1 MNFTAAAV
9 FAACLLSV
17 TVLGLWAARWRP
29 ADLHG
34 IEEWA
39 LGGRRFGAV
48 LTWFLIGG
56 DFYSAYTI
64 IAVPALVYG
73 VGAMGFFALVYTI
86 LVYPFVYLVMPR
98 LWRVSRRR
106 DYTTLADFVRGR
118 YGSRPLASAIA
129 ITGILATLPY
139 LALQLLGMQVAI
151 AALGFRSPA
160 AASDVG
166 LFIAFLILAAYDYVS
181 GLRAPAIVAIAKDA
195 MVYIVILAAVIWIP
209 IRLGGYGHIF
219 HVAAAMLA
227 THHPAGALMLKP
239 QQFLAFATLALGSG
253 LAAFLY
259 PHTAT
264 SILSAASDRAIE
276 RNAVFLPAYTFLLG
290 LIALLGYVALAAGI
304 HSANRNSI
312 VPALFTN
319 MFPAWFAG
327 FAMAAIAVGALVPA
341 AIMAIACGTLF
352 TRNLWREYVNPQ
364 LSPQQESRLAK
375 LISLLLKL
383 AAVAF
388 VIFGD
393 QTYAINLQLL
403 GGIWILQTFPAVIFG
418 LYRRWLHPAALVI
431 GWALGMAVGTA
442 MGWAMGLRTSVYPLH
457 FAGLN
462 IAAYAAVDAV
472 VANLAAA
479 VLLTV
484 LFRRLRLP
492 AGADETAAGDYE
504 RGPRVG
510 ERQVAAVS
518 TAKSS

>member
-1 MNFTAAAV
+1 MNLAAASV
-9 FAACLLSV
+9 FAACLVLV
-17 TVLGLWAARWRP
+17 TVLGLWAARWRRGNLQ
-29 ADLHG
+29 A

-64 IAVPALVYG
+64 IAVPALVFG

-86 LVYPFVYLVMPR
+86 LVYPFVFVVMPR

-106 DYTTLADFVRGR
+106 NYATLADFVRGR
-118 YGSRPLASAIA
+118 YGSRSLALAIA
-129 ITGILATLPY
+129 VTGIVATLPY

-151 AALGFRSPA
+151 AALGFRNPA
-160 AASDVG
+160 EAANVG
-166 LFIAFLILAAYDYVS
+166 LVAAFIILVAYDYVS
-181 GLRAPAIVAIAKDA
+181 GLRAPALVAIAKDA
-195 MVYIVILAAVIWIP
+195 MVYTVVLAAVIWIP

-219 HVAAAMLA
+219 HLAAQALA
-227 THHPAGALMLKP
+227 AHHPAGALILP
-239 QQFLAFATLALGSG
+239 QTQYVAFATLAVGSG

-264 SILSAASDRAIE
+264 SILSAVSDRAIE

-290 LIALLGYVALAAGI
+290 LTALLGYMALAAGI
-304 HSANRNSI
+304 QAAGPNSI
-312 VPALFTN
+312 VPALFHQL
-319 MFPAWFAG
+319 FPAWFAG

-352 TRNLWREYVNPQ
+352 TRNIWREYVNPQ
-364 LSPQQESRLAK
+364 LRPRSESRLAK

-383 AAVAF
+383 AALIF

-393 QTYAINLQLL
+393 RTYAINLQLL

-418 LYRRWLHPAALVI
+418 LYRRWFHPLALLI
-431 GWALGMAVGTA
+431 GWAAGMGTGTA

-457 FAGLN
+457 VGGFH
-462 IAAYAAVDAV
+462 IAAYAAVDALAV
-472 VANLAAA
+472 NLALAA
-479 VLLTV
+479 VLTPA
-484 LFRRLRLP
+484 FRRLRLP
-492 AGADETAAGDYE
+492 AAADETESADYE
-504 RGPRVG
+504 S
-510 ERQVAAVS
+510 AAAAAS
-518 TAKSS
+518 A

>member
-1 MNFTAAAV
+1 MHASAAIV
-9 FAACLLSV
+9 FAACLLGV
-17 TVLGLWAARWRP
+17 TVLGLWAARWRQG
-29 ADLHG
+29 DLG
-34 IEEWA
+34 AIEEWA

-73 VGAMGFFALVYTI
+73 VGANGFFALVYTI
-86 LVYPFVYLVMPR
+86 LVYPFVFLVMPR

-106 DYTTLADFVRGR
+106 NYSTLADFVRGR
-118 YGSRPLASAIA
+118 YGSRPLALAVA
-129 ITGILATLPY
+129 VTGIVATLPY

-151 AALGFRSPA
+151 AALGFRSPEE
-160 AASDVG
+160 ASNLG
-166 LFIAFLILAAYDYVS
+166 LVAAFLILVAYDYVS

-195 MVYIVILAAVIWIP
+195 MVYIVILVAVIWIP
-209 IRLGGYGHIF
+209 MHLGGYGRIF
-219 HVAAAMLA
+219 HLAAQALA
-227 THHPAGALMLKP
+227 AHHPAGAMILRP
-239 QQFLAFATLALGSG
+239 EQFLAFATLAIGSG

-290 LIALLGYVALAAGI
+290 LIALLGYVALAANV
-304 HSANRNSI
+304 HTADPNSI
-312 VPALFTN
+312 VPALFTS

-327 FAMAAIAVGALVPA
+327 FAMAAIAIGALVPA

-352 TRNLWREYVNPQ
+352 TRNIWREYVNPQ
-364 LSPQQESRLAK
+364 LSARRESSLAK

-383 AAVAF
+383 GAVMF

-393 QTYAINLQLL
+393 HTYAINLQLL

-418 LYRRWLHPAALVI
+418 LYRRWLHPAALLT
-431 GWALGMAVGTA
+431 GWAAGMATGTA

-457 FAGLN
+457 LGSLHL
-462 IAAYAAVDAV
+462 AAYAAIDALVVNLVLAV
-472 VANLAAA
+472 V
-479 VLLTV
+479 LTPV
-484 LFRRLRLP
+484 FRRLRLP
-492 AGADETAAGDYE
+492 AVADETEPADYE
-504 RGPRVG
+504 PAA
-510 ERQVAAVS
+510 VAAS
-518 TAKSS
+518 A

>member
-1 MNFTAAAV
+1 MNGSAAIV
-9 FAACLLSV
+9 FAGCLLGV
-17 TVLGLWAARWRP
+17 TVLGLWAARWRKG
-29 ADLHG
+29 DLG
-34 IEEWA
+34 AIEEWA

-86 LVYPFVYLVMPR
+86 LVYPFVFLVMPR

-106 DYTTLADFVRGR
+106 NYTTVADFVRGR
-118 YGSRPLASAIA
+118 YGSRQLALAVA
-129 ITGILATLPY
+129 VTGILATLPY

-160 AASDVG
+160 EASDVG
-166 LFIAFLILAAYDYVS
+166 LAAAFLILVAYDYVS

-195 MVYIVILAAVIWIP
+195 MVYAVIGVAVIWIP
-209 IRLGGYGHIF
+209 IRLGGYGRIF
-219 HVAAAMLA
+219 HLAARALA
-227 THHPAGALMLKP
+227 AHHPAGAMILP
-239 QQFLAFATLALGSG
+239 QAQYVAFATLAVGSG

-290 LIALLGYVALAAGI
+290 LIALLGYVALAANV
-304 HSANRNSI
+304 HAADPNSI
-312 VPALFTN
+312 VPALFTQ

-327 FAMAAIAVGALVPA
+327 FAMAAIAIGALVPA

-352 TRNLWREYVNPQ
+352 TRNIWREYVRPQ
-364 LSPQQESRLAK
+364 ISPRQETSLARLV
-375 LISLLLKL
+375 SLLLKL
-383 AAVAF
+383 GAVVF

-393 QTYAINLQLL
+393 RTYAINLQLL

-418 LYRRWLHPAALVI
+418 LYRRWLHPAALLV
-431 GWALGMAVGTA
+431 GWAAGMVAGTA
-442 MGWAMGLRTSVYPLH
+442 MGWAMGLRTAVYPLQ
-457 FAGLN
+457 FAGVH
-462 IAAYAAVDAV
+462 IAAYAAVDALV
-472 VANLAAA
+472 VNLALA
-479 VLLTV
+479 VALTT
-484 LFRRLRLP
+484 LFRRLRV
-492 AGADETAAGDYE
+492 AGGTDETAAADYE
-504 RGPRVG
+504 
-510 ERQVAAVS
+510 AAAAPGS
-518 TAKSS
+518 AAINMAG

>member
-1 MNFTAAAV
+1 MNLTAPIV
-9 FAACLLSV
+9 FAACLLLV
-17 TVLGLWAARWRP
+17 TMLGLWAARWRRG
-29 ADLHG
+29 DLDA

-86 LVYPFVYLVMPR
+86 LVYPFVYMVLPR

-106 DYTTLADFVRGR
+106 NYATLADFIQGR
-118 YGSRPLASAIA
+118 YGSRALASAVA
-129 ITGILATLPY
+129 VTGILATLPY
-139 LALQLLGMQVAI
+139 LALQLLGMQLAI

-160 AASDVG
+160 QASDVG
-166 LFIAFLILAAYDYVS
+166 LAAAFVILVAYDYVS

-195 MVYIVILAAVIWIP
+195 MVYIVILVAVIWIP

-219 HVAAAMLA
+219 HAAAAALA
-227 THHPAGALMLKP
+227 AHHPAGSLILPPA
-239 QQFLAFATLALGSG
+239 QFVAFATLAVGSG

-290 LIALLGYVALAAGI
+290 LIALLGYVALAAEV
-304 HSANRNSI
+304 HTANPNGI
-312 VPALFTN
+312 VPALFRR
-319 MFPAWFAG
+319 MFPPWFAG

-352 TRNLWREYVNPQ
+352 TRNLWREYVNPK
-364 LSPQQESRLAK
+364 LDARREAGLAK
-375 LISLLLKL
+375 LVSLLLKL

-418 LYRRWLHPAALVI
+418 LYRRCFHPAALLA

-442 MGWAMGLRTSVYPLH
+442 MGWAMGLRTSVYPLQVGSVH
-457 FAGLN
+457 
-462 IAAYAAVDAV
+462 IAAYAAVDALV
-472 VANLAAA
+472 VNLAAA
-479 VLLTV
+479 AVLTLV
-484 LFRRLRLP
+484 CRR
-492 AGADETAAGDYE
+492 AGLAAGGDETAPGDYE
-504 RGPRVG
+504 PAA
-510 ERQVAAVS
+510 AAVAS
-518 TAKSS
+518 LGA